1 MANDDSRF
9 TRRGFLTL
17 WALFFLASV
26 SLVLILVMAG
36 QSAREQS
43 THQLIKDYNRSTS
56 QLNRTVRSPQ
66 QASKPRL
73 RTVKPAD
80 SRQRLLE

>member
-1 MANDDSRF
+1 MVDNDSRF

-43 THQLIKDYNRSTS
+43 THQLIQDYNRSTS
-56 QLNRTVRSPQ
+56 QLNRARESSQ
-66 QASKPRL
+66 QPSKSYL

-80 SRQRLLE
+80 